1 MKRYFMVPAKEW
13 DAAKTDDER
22 RALSEKYSEELSP
35 DEIAAREAD
44 IAIEEQERLDA
55 LPSVLVAYLD
65 EIRWQ
70 REQGGITVSGLP
82 VLTRDRDK
90 TLITGKI
97 TQALV
102 LGLPDADAFTFTL
115 AGQDVSM
122 TIGQLKMVGVAIAEH
137 VQRTVDAAALV
148 RPEIMA
154 GVLTTPDAVT
164 AAFDAAYESLT

>member
-1 MKRYFMVPAKEW
+1 MAIKYRAFVDGGYVEFTDE
-13 DAAKTDDER
+13 AAARNVSANVEVIEYVDDDSEVV
-22 RALSEKYSEELSP
+22 ALSKH
-35 DEIAAREAD
+35 
-44 IAIEEQERLDA
+44 
-55 LPSVLVAYLD
+55 LD
-65 EIRWQ
+65 EIRWR
-70 REQGGITVSGLP
+70 REQGGITVGGLP

-97 TQALV
+97 TQVLV
-102 LGLPDADAFTFTL
+102 LGLPDADTFTFTL

-154 GVLTTPDAVT
+154 GALTTPDAVT